1 MPWFIITWRWEYD
14 DEDSVSIIQAA
25 DKETAIAQKYQE
37 LEAAR
42 EDDFDTRAIYVN
54 IVVRTNG
61 DKPVVEQE

>member
-37 LEAAR
+37 
-42 EDDFDTRAIYVN
+42 
-54 IVVRTNG
+54 
-61 DKPVVEQE
+61 